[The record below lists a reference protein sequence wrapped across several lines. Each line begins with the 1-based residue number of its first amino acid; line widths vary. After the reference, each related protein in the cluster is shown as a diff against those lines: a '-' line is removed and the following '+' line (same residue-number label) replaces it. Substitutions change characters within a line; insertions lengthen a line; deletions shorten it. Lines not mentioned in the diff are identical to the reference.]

1 MYQLQPSKEL
11 HPLLAE
17 ATTGPGAQG
26 AACSRLHCGPM
37 GGTRCDNIL
46 SHGIVACC
54 PCDQCVDALKATAV

>member
-1 MYQLQPSKEL
+1 LQPNKEL

-17 ATTGPGAQG
+17 ATTGPEVQG

-46 SHGIVACC
+46 SHGTDAYC
-54 PCDQCVDALKATAV
+54 PCDQSVDVLGATAL